1 MEKIATISERL
12 KAAMEYADTRQ
23 TELSQRTGIDRS
35 AISSYLTGRYAPKQ
49 DNILKIARV
58 LGVSEVWL
66 MGYDVP
72 MRKNTDLPA
81 DILPPPSTHRVPIL
95 GTIACGTPIEAVQN
109 YDGEAFVPEDVRCDF
124 ALRCKGD
131 SMKDARIHDGD
142 LVYIRAQPQ
151 VESGQIAAVLIDGEA
166 TLKRVYYHTNSV
178 VLMPANPAY
187 DPIVL
192 DPATADPDSVRVL
205 GLAVA
210 FTSVIV

>member
-1 MEKIATISERL
+1 MTTKEEIGRRVRSRREELELTQQELADRVGYKTKGAINKVETGVNGIPL
-12 KAAMEYADTRQ
+12 KALPAFARALLVDVDYLLLINDT
-23 TELSQRTGIDRS
+23 
-35 AISSYLTGRYAPKQ
+35 AP
-49 DNILKIARV
+49 
-58 LGVSEVWL
+58 S
-66 MGYDVP
+66 
-72 MRKNTDLPA
+72 LPA

-95 GTIACGTPIEAVQN
+95 GTIACGTPIEAIQN
-109 YDGEAFVPEDVRCDF
+109 YDGEAAVPEDVRCDF

-131 SMKDARIHDGD
+131 SMKDARINDGD

-166 TLKRVYYHTNSV
+166 TLKRVYYHPGSV

-192 DPATADPDSVRVL
+192 NSATVDPDSVRVL

>member
-1 MEKIATISERL
+1 M
-12 KAAMEYADTRQ
+12 
-23 TELSQRTGIDRS
+23 TELKQITTRLRDAINGSGYSLSQISQMTDIPKSTLQRWTSGQIKKVPVDEIVAIADAIGTS
-35 AISSYLTGRYAPKQ
+35 AKWI
-49 DNILKIARV
+49 
-58 LGVSEVWL
+58 
-66 MGYDVP
+66 MGWGDDTP
-72 MRKNTDLPA
+72 IPA
-81 DILPPPSTHRVPIL
+81 DIMPPPKTRRIPIL
-95 GTIACGTPIEAVQN
+95 GTIACGTPIEAIQN

-131 SMKDARIHDGD
+131 SMKDARINDGD

-166 TLKRVYYHTNSV
+166 TLKRVYYHPGSV

>member
-1 MEKIATISERL
+1 MTIYDRIRDLRKERG
-12 KAAMEYADTRQ
+12 M
-23 TELSQRTGIDRS
+23 SQGDLAEAVGYSGKS
-35 AISSYLTGRYAPKQ
+35 AISKVEKGERDISQSMIEKYAK
-49 DNILKIARV
+49 A
-58 LGVSEVWL
+58 LGVSPVYL
-66 MGYDVP
+66 LFGDDDTAP
-72 MRKNTDLPA
+72 SLPA

-95 GTIACGTPIEAVQN
+95 GTIACGTPIEAVEN
-109 YDGEAFVPEDVRCDF
+109 YEGEAFVPEDVSCDF

-131 SMKDARIHDGD
+131 SMTGARINDGD
-142 LVYIRAQPQ
+142 LVYIRSQPQ

-192 DPATADPDSVRVL
+192 DPATTDPDSVRVL

>member
-1 MEKIATISERL
+1 MTTKEEIGRRVRSRREELELTQQELADRVGYKTKGAINKVETGVNGIPL
-12 KAAMEYADTRQ
+12 K
-23 TELSQRTGIDRS
+23 S
-35 AISSYLTGRYAPKQ
+35 
-49 DNILKIARV
+49 
-58 LGVSEVWL
+58 
-66 MGYDVP
+66 
-72 MRKNTDLPA
+72 LPA
-81 DILPPPSTHRVPIL
+81 FARALLVDVDYLLLISDTAPSLPSDILPPPSTRRVPIL
-95 GTIACGTPIEAVQN
+95 GTIACGTPIEAIQN
-109 YDGEAFVPEDVRCDF
+109 YDGEAAVPEDVSCDF

-166 TLKRVYYHTNSV
+166 TLKRVYYHPNSV

-192 DPATADPDSVRVL
+192 DPATADPDSVRIL